1 MKNIIMTIMV
11 GLFLI
16 GTACSA
22 NAEVLLP
29 GALNVA
35 PSGAAA
41 PAGTYV
47 TSITDPFTGTDITNT
62 VYYTG
67 TLTETVL
74 KNTTGML
81 FEYSFSN
88 NISSKDAITQLATL
102 NYSGYTV
109 SADALMVGGQAGTP
123 SVNGMDRSNGNGDVV
138 TFGWLDNPVNPGQSS
153 GNFWIQT
160 NAPSY
165 QNGSTQLLGAGIAS
179 TSTDGPAG
187 FVPSETPLATP
198 EPATMSLL
206 GMGLIGLV
214 KARRQ
219 RSV

>member
-35 PSGAAA
+35 PTGAAA
-41 PAGTYV
+41 PTGTYV
-47 TSITDPFTGTDITNT
+47 TSITDSFIGTDITGT

-74 KNTTGML
+74 RDSTGL
-81 FEYSFSN
+81 VFEYSFSN
-88 NISSKDAITQLATL
+88 DSTSKDAITQLATL
-102 NYSGYTV
+102 NYAGYYV
-109 SADALMVGGQAGTP
+109 SADALT
-123 SVNGMDRSNGNGDVV
+123 SVNGMDRSSGQGDVV
-138 TFGWLDNPVNPGQSS
+138 TFGWLDNPVDPGQSS
-153 GNFWIQT
+153 GSFWIQT
-160 NAPSY
+160 NASAY
-165 QNGSTQLLGAGIAS
+165 QAGSTQLIGAGIAS

-187 FVPSETPLATP
+187 LIPAANPLVTP

-206 GMGLIGLV
+206 GMGLISLGGL
-214 KARRQ
+214 RRK